1 MILNKKDII
10 ALNEIFEDGSTINE
24 SSLDFALS
32 FARKTTNWHKSLAIL
47 IRAILLDHVFEEGN
61 KRTAAILLKTYV
73 EHKGFSTNDGRVV
86 LFVKKVIEKNISN
99 LRKLE
104 EMIKDAIN

>member
-10 ALNEIFEDGSTINE
+10 SLNEIFEDGSTINE

-32 FARKTTNWHKSLAIL
+32 FAKKTTNWHKSLAIL

-73 EHKGFSTNDGRVV
+73 EYKGYSTNESKVV
-86 LFVKKVIEKNISN
+86 LLVKKVIEKNITS

-104 EMIKDAIN
+104 EMIKDVIN